1 VVQVAHTLKIEPR
14 DVRIRVTGRWSRTG
28 SIIKGDAAS
37 SCEGVTTEISFDCD
51 ESSERAAQLV
61 RMAEASC
68 FTMASLR
75 NPVEC
80 TLTATVNGQPLSI
93 DASS

>member
-1 VVQVAHTLKIEPR
+1 MQVAHTLKIQPR
-14 DVRIRVTGRWSRTG
+14 NVQIRVTGQWSRSG
-28 SIIKGDAAS
+28 SIIKGDAAC
-37 SCEGVTTEISFDCD
+37 SCDGISTEISLDCD
-51 ESSERAAQLV
+51 EPLERVAELI

-80 TLTATVNGQPLSI
+80 SLSATVNGEPLL
-93 DASS
+93 

>member
-1 VVQVAHTLKIEPR
+1 MVQVAHTLKIEPR
-14 DVRIRVTGRWSRTG
+14 NVQIRVTGKWSRTG

-37 SCEGVTTEISFDCD
+37 GCDGITTEISFDCD
-51 ESSERAAQLV
+51 EPEERAAQLI

-80 TLTATVNGQPLSI
+80 SLIATVNGQPLGVE
-93 DASS
+93 AGA